1 MPAFFVAA
9 FPLVLGDGGL
19 STLHKGP
26 VHVDLFPDLQVWRV
40 GRPVWVEVLLGAG
53 AVGEDDGPGCLDL
66 LVRVGRSILELLIDP
81 VRLPPC
87 LVGVSVHVF
96 HLERVCPILDPR
108 LDEAGLGRTFLGHG
122 PELLG
127 AHAYEPLH
135 FRHVKQF
142 AVVEV
147 GLRKVGVVDDLGG
160 GKHELVGPLDSALE
174 THLVEKIRHLV
185 VQSQELFLDLTASV
199 F

>member
-1 MPAFFVAA
+1 MSTSSQISKSG
-9 FPLVLGDGGL
+9 VLGGL
-19 STLHKGP
+19 FG
-26 VHVDLFPDLQVWRV
+26 WRSFS
-40 GRPVWVEVLLGAG
+40 GAG
-53 AVGEDDGPGCLDL
+53 AVGEDDEPGYLDL
-66 LVRVGRSILELLIDP
+66 LVRVRRSMLELLIDP
-81 VRLPPC
+81 VGLPPC

-96 HLERVCPILDPR
+96 HLERVFPILDSR

-127 AHAYEPLH
+127 ARAYEPLH

-142 AVVEV
+142 AFVED
-147 GLRKVGVVDDLGG
+147 GLLKVGVVDDLGG
-160 GKHELVGPLDSALE
+160 GKHEIVGPLDSALE

-185 VQSQELFLDLTASV
+185 VQSQELFLDLAASV